1 MTTAVSALATDSA
14 QRTRDLADR
23 GHTLT
28 DELPEPKR
36 RGDSLLRSHRGF
48 RLLFAADAI
57 SCTGSQITIVAL
69 PLTAVLMLHASAA
82 QVGILVALG
91 TSGFFIAGLPVGVWV
106 DRLRRRPVMVTADVI
121 RALLLTSVPVTAAFG
136 VLSLTQLYAVA
147 LATGFGNVF
156 FDVAQMSYASHLL
169 GDDRRLVD
177 GFSKLEMVTNGSMLI
192 GPSVGGVLVQLV
204 SGPGAIAANAAS
216 YLASAGFLAGIRP
229 REPAVRPAGERS
241 RLYREITVGL
251 RYVTGHRVLRLI
263 ALNGMIGLLFE
274 YALLTVQPSL
284 LVRSL
289 GLRPAVYG
297 LVVAG
302 LAIGGVTGSLL
313 ASRVIAKLG
322 IARSLW
328 LPLLVASP
336 PVLIMTLVG
345 RGWHLVL
352 YPLGY
357 TVYLFGL
364 TFQNVA
370 QVSYRQA
377 ICPPEL
383 RGRMNATMRF
393 LMWSMMPVGG
403 LLGGFIAQTTGV
415 RVALWV
421 CVIGIIV
428 SVIPLLANPVHRL
441 SREAR
446 WQGTTRVGRHRRLGQ
461 DAWWRDA
468 RWWDAQWWD
477 AQWRGATCAG
487 RHRKSVGTEQPSA
500 TIA

>member
-1 MTTAVSALATDSA
+1 LPKLVSANPNSRAAVARWDSPA
-14 QRTRDLADR
+14 GSHRGLVRERTWWS
-23 GHTLT
+23 
-28 DELPEPKR
+28 
-36 RGDSLLRSHRGF
+36 DSLLRSHRGF
-48 RLLFAADAI
+48 RMLFAADAV
-57 SCTGSQITIVAL
+57 SRTGSQITIVAL

-82 QVGILVALG
+82 EVGILVALG

-106 DRLRRRPVMVTADVI
+106 DQLRRRPVMVIADLI
-121 RALLLTSVPVTAAFG
+121 RALLLASVPLTAAFG
-136 VLSLTQLYAVA
+136 VLSLAQLYVVA

-156 FDVAQMSYASHLL
+156 FDVAQQSYVSHLL
-169 GDDRRLVD
+169 GDDRLVA
-177 GFSKLEMVTNGSMLI
+177 GFSQLEMVDNTSLLAGA
-192 GPSVGGVLVQLV
+192 SVGGVLVQV
-204 SGPGAIAANAAS
+204 ATGPGAIAVNAAS
-216 YLASAGFLAGIRP
+216 YLASAGFLGGIRP
-229 REPAVRPAGERS
+229 REPAVQRTGERS

-251 RYVTGHRVLRLI
+251 RYVIGHPVLRLI

-274 YALLTVQPSL
+274 YALLTVQPLL

-297 LVVAG
+297 LVAAG
-302 LAIGGVTGSLL
+302 LAVGGVVGSLL

-328 LPLLVASP
+328 LPLLVMSP
-336 PVLIMTLVG
+336 PMLVMTLVG
-345 RGWHLVL
+345 RGWHVVL

-403 LLGGFIAQTTGV
+403 LLGGFMAQDAGD
-415 RVALWV
+415 RAALWA
-421 CVIGIIV
+421 CVIGVIV
-428 SVIPLLANPVHRL
+428 SVIPLLAKPVHGL
-441 SREAR
+441 S
-446 WQGTTRVGRHRRLGQ
+446 Q
-461 DAWWRDA
+461 DAR
-468 RWWDAQWWD
+468 
-477 AQWRGATCAG
+477 WRGATRAG
-487 RHRKSVGTEQPSA
+487 RHRKTAGAHRKTVGTRNPTVTTA
-500 TIA
+500 